1 MRTFIGASVA
11 LALLVAAGPAS
22 AESAAKVSQ
31 LVGEA
36 QVLRQASK
44 HMQGEAIAAKAPWKA
59 LKSGELVHEGDAVKT
74 AAASR
79 LELTVPDG
87 SRVRLGAS
95 SQVVLSQ
102 GHFGKA
108 GERKVTFTLWLGR
121 VWAKVAKR
129 MGGESSFE
137 VKTHNAVAGVRGTSF
152 AVMANADLSSVV
164 KVYTGSVGV
173 KSLVT
178 AAAAAAPGTKARV
191 RREVPGPERIDQR
204 QWEEVV
210 ATAMKQV
217 KVTSLGEIQPA
228 EDFVDA
234 GDDEAWAM
242 WNQSQDA
249 ALQ

>member
-1 MRTFIGASVA
+1 MKTALLAGLG
-11 LALLVAAGPAS
+11 LALMGWAGPVHA
-22 AESAAKVSQ
+22 AAAAKVSH
-31 LVGEA
+31 LSGGA
-36 QVLRQASK
+36 HVLRGAAK
-44 HMQGEAIAAKAPWKA
+44 HTQGDAIAPDAPWKA
-59 LKSGELVHEGDAVKT
+59 LKVGESVSEGDAVKT

-87 SRVRLGAS
+87 SRVRLGAD

-102 GHFGKA
+102 GHFGQK

-129 MGGESSFE
+129 VGGESTFE

-152 AVMANADLSSVV
+152 TVVARADLSSVV

-173 KSLVT
+173 KKLE
-178 AAAAAAPGTKARV
+178 ADAAPGVQARV
-191 RREVPGPERIDQR
+191 RKEVPGPERIDQK

-217 KVTSLGEIQPA
+217 KVTSLGQIQPA
-228 EDFVDA
+228 EDFVDD
-234 GDDEAWAM
+234 GEDQAWAM
-242 WNQSQDA
+242 WNQARDGEGR
-249 ALQ
+249 